1 MLDCGLCQCDHDLFM
16 KKKLPKYV
24 LLIFCIHNNMLFNQY
39 NQGLYRHGLGKG
51 RIGKQVKAVSW
62 ALVRV
67 NSDG

>member
-24 LLIFCIHNNMLFNQY
+24 LLIFCIHNNM
-39 NQGLYRHGLGKG
+39 YRHGLGKG